1 MDEIFNRAC
10 LLEHNRLREKHGCPP
25 LTLDSKLTKDA
36 QEYAEFLAKVE
47 CFVHSSGDHGENMS
61 LRVGFGK
68 LNITGEE
75 VTNLW
80 YSEIEN
86 YKYGD
91 NVQMECGHF
100 TQVVWKDTKKAGFG
114 RAYTKDGRKIYVVGR
129 YHPPGNYQGCCKLN
143 VPRPIN

>member
-1 MDEIFNRAC
+1 MNILPR
-10 LLEHNRLREKHGCPP
+10 G
-25 LTLDSKLTKDA
+25 
-36 QEYAEFLAKVE
+36 
-47 CFVHSSGDHGENMS
+47 S
-61 LRVGFGK
+61 LRWLRCQGPNLVEELSSNQPFE
-68 LNITGEE
+68 LRLLLSRLEQHGEE